1 MPDGFT
7 HAPGPRRTGQ
17 GPTKS
22 EGMAGAPHHSGK
34 ERPPRRRPLVELAW
48 TPTSSAVR
56 CGGGER
62 AFTEIVNSISDRF
75 LGVAYRILRDTSV
88 AEDAVQQALL
98 SAWQDLPDLRD
109 PAKFEGWSYRLLVHA
124 CYMEA
129 RKRKRWHPKT
139 VVRSLTEPTAPDL
152 IGGVIERERLER
164 GFARLSVDHRTVL
177 VLTYYMDL
185 PSEQV
190 AEALDVPVGTVYS
203 RLHRAQQALRG
214 ALEADVRV
222 PQSPAPSQAIE

>member
-1 MPDGFT
+1 MRPDLFEQDRGQRNRKVWL
-7 HAPGPRRTGQ
+7 ALRTIVV
-17 GPTKS
+17 
-22 EGMAGAPHHSGK
+22 EGAHESGVAISGVGVDTD
-34 ERPPRRRPLVELAW
+34 LVR
-48 TPTSSAVR
+48 SAMR
-56 CGGGER
+56 GDER
-62 AFTEIVNSISDRF
+62 AFTEIVNSITDRF
-75 LGVAYRILRDTSV
+75 LGVAHRILQDAAL

-98 SAWQDLPDLRD
+98 SVWRDLPALRD

-129 RKRKRWHPKT
+129 RKRKRWHPMT
-139 VVRSLTEPTAPDL
+139 VVRSLAEPTAPDL
-152 IGGVIERERLER
+152 IDGVIERDRLEQ
-164 GFARLSVDHRTVL
+164 GFGRLSVDHRTVL

-214 ALEADVRV
+214 ALEADVRAS
-222 PQSPAPSQAIE
+222 QTPAPSQAIE